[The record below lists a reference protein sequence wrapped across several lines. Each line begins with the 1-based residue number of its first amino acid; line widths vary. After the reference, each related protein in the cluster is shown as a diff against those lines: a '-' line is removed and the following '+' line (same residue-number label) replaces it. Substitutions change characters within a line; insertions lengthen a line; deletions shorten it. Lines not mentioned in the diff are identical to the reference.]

1 MIRGYFFCVYK
12 YIYIYTRI
20 QYRFPFDK
28 DTRSDWEEVGRYAT
42 FTFTEITRTHTRLRY
57 TCVWSCEDKYIKIIR
72 FFFFFLFNPFR
83 SFSYAYVSSTKHAWI
98 PFLFSRPFF
107 SLLPPTVSLVFLFL
121 FFFSFFS
128 REIRLRPELF
138 RPLTEP

>member
-72 FFFFFLFNPFR
+72 FLFFFLFNPFIFVR
-83 SFSYAYVSSTKHAWI
+83 VRIEHEARVDPLS
-98 PFLFSRPFF
+98 LFEALFF
-107 SLLPPTVSLVFLFL
+107 SPSSHRFTRFSVP